1 MTNGDPAQPMI
12 EWVTN
17 MPPADLAAELLGAF
31 GPGGSKNTYGD
42 FVTSGDL
49 VDWLFR
55 GYPKPATSVKSQLLR
70 PITEAM
76 QLLEHAELVYV
87 FLMWDFTVTHSGN
100 AGWTAT
106 RLGWALLAKGKDA
119 VRQRIKDRTGL

>member
-1 MTNGDPAQPMI
+1 MANGNPAQPMI

-17 MPPADLAAELLGAF
+17 VPPADLAAELLAAF
-31 GPGGSKNTYGD
+31 GAGGPKSSYGD
-42 FVTSGDL
+42 FLTSGDL
-49 VDWLFR
+49 VDWLFH
-55 GYPKPATSVKSQLLR
+55 GHPKPGNSVKAQLLR

-87 FLMWDFTVTHSGN
+87 FVMWDFTVTHSGN

-106 RLGWALLAKGKDA
+106 RLGWALLANGKDA
-119 VRQRIKDRTGL
+119 VRQRIWDRTGL